1 MIERLGGIDPLNNV
15 QTPQRVRSSKPVSAG
30 DSISVSAEAIAKAE
44 RYYLDQVAAETP
56 DVRTALVEE
65 VREKIKNPSY
75 LNQAV
80 FDNVADKLLDMW
92 L

>member
-15 QTPQRVRSSKPVSAG
+15 QTPQRVRSGKPVSTG
-30 DSISVSAEAIAKAE
+30 DSISVSAEALAKAE
-44 RYYLDQVAAETP
+44 RYYLEKVAAETP

-65 VREKIKNPSY
+65 IREKIKNPSY
-75 LNQAV
+75 INQAV
-80 FDNVADKLLDMW
+80 INDVADKLLDMW